1 METWNEWLKSLVYC
15 ICILELLY
23 HLVRNPH
30 YQKYLRFFG
39 GLVFLMTV
47 LHPILQM
54 TGEGDVLQINI
65 WKEEMKEKTKE
76 MEEMRQNLVGMQNR
90 QIEQAYQKELENQIR
105 EIVEKCEGSA
115 YKIQVFTEA
124 EEEIPKVQRI
134 VIVMEEGEEEN
145 VLLKETLEAI
155 YHLPEERIEI
165 EYEE

>member
-1 METWNEWLKSLVYC
+1 MESWNEWLKSLVYC

-47 LHPILQM
+47 LDPVLQM
-54 TGEGDVLQINI
+54 AREGDTFQINI
-65 WKEEMKEKTKE
+65 WKEEMKEKTQE
-76 MEEMRQNLVGMQNR
+76 LEEMRQSLAGMQNR
-90 QIEQAYQKELENQIR
+90 QIEQAYQKELENQVR
-105 EIVEKCEGSA
+105 EIVKKCEGKAS
-115 YKIQVFTEA
+115 KIQVYTDA
-124 EEEIPKVQRI
+124 EEEIPEVQRI
-134 VIVMEEGEEEN
+134 VIIMEEGESGD

-165 EYEE
+165 RYET